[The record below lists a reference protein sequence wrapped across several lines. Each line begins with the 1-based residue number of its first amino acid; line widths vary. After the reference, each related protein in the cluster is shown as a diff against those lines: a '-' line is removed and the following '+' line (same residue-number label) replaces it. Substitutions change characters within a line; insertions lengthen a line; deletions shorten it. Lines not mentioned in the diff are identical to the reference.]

1 MLNYSVAE
9 LRITKKKNEK
19 DNDFFSS
26 DADSN
31 YSISSI
37 YRS

>member
-1 MLNYSVAE
+1 M
-9 LRITKKKNEK
+9 I
-19 DNDFFSS
+19 FFSS

-37 YRS
+37 YRSQVRIEEQVATV

>member
-1 MLNYSVAE
+1 M
-9 LRITKKKNEK
+9 KKTLI
-19 DNDFFSS
+19 FFSS

-37 YRS
+37 YCSQVRIEEQ

>member
-1 MLNYSVAE
+1 M
-9 LRITKKKNEK
+9 KKTM
-19 DNDFFSS
+19 FFSS

-37 YRS
+37 YRSQVRIEEQ